1 MVVDPDLRGLV
12 LLVHDHA
19 VGDDND
25 EPPGVM
31 EMREGVVDPLIFDFE
46 LVYGHYGIVLI
57 DDQVVQLLLIR
68 DVLHL
73 AEVVDHGGRT
83 ELLEMEQ

>member
-12 LLVHDHA
+12 LFVHDHA
-19 VGDDND
+19 VGDNND
-25 EPPGVM
+25 ESPCVV
-31 EMREGVVDPLIFDFE
+31 EMGEGVVDSLIFDFE

-57 DDQVVQLLLIR
+57 DDQVVQLLLLS

>member
-1 MVVDPDLRGLV
+1 MDS
-12 LLVHDHA
+12 
-19 VGDDND
+19 
-25 EPPGVM
+25 
-31 EMREGVVDPLIFDFE
+31 LIFDFE
-46 LVYGHYGIVLI
+46 LVHGHYGIVLI
-57 DDQVVQLLLIR
+57 DNQVVQFLLLS